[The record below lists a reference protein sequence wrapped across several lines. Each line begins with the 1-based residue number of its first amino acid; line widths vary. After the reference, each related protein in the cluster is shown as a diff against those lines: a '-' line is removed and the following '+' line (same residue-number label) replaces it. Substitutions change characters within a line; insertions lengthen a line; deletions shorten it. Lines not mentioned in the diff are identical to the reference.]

1 MGDLNKEFKARLQKS
16 QKKGG
21 WTCVVWPESVRFFG
35 TKGLVKVSCTVDG
48 HPLRTAFMAMGDG
61 VHKLPIKESLQASIG
76 KEVGQTVVIRLLE
89 RR

>member
-1 MGDLNKEFKARLQKS
+1 MGVLNKEFKARLQKS

-21 WTCVVWPESVRFFG
+21 WTYVVWPESVRFFG

-48 HPLRTAFMAMGDG
+48 HPLRTAFMAMGGG

-76 KEVGQTVVIRLLE
+76 KRVGRKVVIRLLE